1 MYDFILLDLDNTIFD
16 FGLTEEK
23 CFKRIIEDFSLSYDS
38 EMLDQYRKINTS
50 LWSLLE
56 HGKISKDVVLN
67 TRFSEFFKLY
77 NIDVDGERVEKKYRQ
92 YLTED
97 VDLVPNAKSTLFEL
111 KNRGKRLYTA
121 SNGVYETQIQRL
133 INSGLFDLFD
143 DMFIS
148 DRIGHEK
155 PSIHFFKYCLN
166 SIKGLE
172 RDKIIMVGDNINS
185 DIKGAI
191 NANIDTCYYR
201 YNKDLEC
208 SIATYTI
215 NDLLELLDIVK

>member
-56 HGKISKDVVLN
+56 HGKTSKDVVLN

-77 NIDVDGERVEKKYRQ
+77 NIQVDGERVEKQYRQ

-97 VDLVPNAKSTLFEL
+97 VDLVPNAKSTLF
-111 KNRGKRLYTA
+111 
-121 SNGVYETQIQRL
+121 
-133 INSGLFDLFD
+133 
-143 DMFIS
+143 
-148 DRIGHEK
+148 
-155 PSIHFFKYCLN
+155 
-166 SIKGLE
+166 
-172 RDKIIMVGDNINS
+172 
-185 DIKGAI
+185 
-191 NANIDTCYYR
+191 
-201 YNKDLEC
+201 
-208 SIATYTI
+208 
-215 NDLLELLDIVK
+215 